1 MVRCPARS
9 LLNRNH
15 LRFYGS
21 LRHFFIPDAEA
32 SRWITTWPLLPNPSG
47 LGLFQHTWRLLDGYI
62 WIVSVAVTSGSLIS
76 WDFPVICLGDD
87 LFRGKRITGTHLY
100 HVVLWLILI
109 GDTEV
114 VLLIPVTLPPGAQTA
129 HTSATDG
136 HTSSFET
143 LSNKDH
149 GLIESL
155 CSHCSHAVNRHSFQM
170 LCDPLWFIFSF
181 FFSLVWHQSWSK
193 SDYRHQSLSLMT
205 GNGDYPRTQWF
216 HSRNT

>member
-1 MVRCPARS
+1 M
-9 LLNRNH
+9 
-15 LRFYGS
+15 
-21 LRHFFIPDAEA
+21 PD
-32 SRWITTWPLLPNPSG
+32 PSG

-62 WIVSVAVTSGSLIS
+62 WIMSDAVTSGSLIS

-114 VLLIPVTLPPGAQTA
+114 VLLVPVTFPPGAQAA

-149 GLIESL
+149 SLIKSL
-155 CSHCSHAVNRHSFQM
+155 CSHCSHAVTRHSFQM
-170 LCDPLWFIFSF
+170 LRDPLWFF
-181 FFSLVWHQSWSK
+181 FFFFFLVWLQASKFIFNDGIWRLYTDTIIPQSEHLVRRSNWDKSTQRKQSASLWRLQLLNNNKHRRLSLVSF
-193 SDYRHQSLSLMT
+193 L
-205 GNGDYPRTQWF
+205 
-216 HSRNT
+216 